1 MRISDWSSDVCSS
14 DLGSLRLL
22 PSNKPHILSELFPEL
37 CPAGVPTG
45 PTTYEVT
52 RLCLPVRHG
61 AAERLRIRN
70 ALITAMVDH
79 ALTNG
84 ITRLTGVVE
93 AALLAQN
100 LRMGWRCT
108 TPAPPRRF
116 GAAAPGAFIAQIDT
130 DTPAL
135 VRSEGH

>member
-1 MRISDWSSDVCSS
+1 MLRRPPISTRTDTLFPYTTLFRSV
-14 DLGSLRLL
+14 
-22 PSNKPHILSELFPEL
+22 LFPEL

-84 ITRLTGVVE
+84 ITRLTGVV
-93 AALLAQN
+93 AAAFLAQI
-100 LRMGWRCT
+100 LRKG
-108 TPAPPRRF
+108 
-116 GAAAPGAFIAQIDT
+116 
-130 DTPAL
+130 
-135 VRSEGH
+135 RSEERGVGTECVSTCRSRWSPTH

>member
-84 ITRLTGVVE
+84 ITRLTGVEIGRASCRERVC
-93 AALLAQN
+93 QY
-100 LRMGWRCT
+100 
-108 TPAPPRRF
+108 
-116 GAAAPGAFIAQIDT
+116 
-130 DTPAL
+130 
-135 VRSEGH
+135 V

>member
-1 MRISDWSSDVCSS
+1 MLGFTVCYFIFSFFFLISRRPPRSTRTATLFPYTTLYRS
-14 DLGSLRLL
+14 LL

-93 AALLAQN
+93 AAFLAQI

-108 TPAPPRRF
+108 TPADRQR
-116 GAAAPGAFIAQIDT
+116 GG
-130 DTPAL
+130 
-135 VRSEGH
+135 